1 MFWFLD
7 SLLVDFFLI
16 CCFVHILWNCHLV
29 FLHAIFD
36 GSTKTSYKFKSR
48 HFSFW
53 FPLILPLAP
62 SLLWQKHV
70 FCCPFPYK
78 MVVAKSLFIVGVFS
92 SSTTIGV
99 EKLISFDSN
108 LIVPKPKKAKK
119 AKWELNKVFQDI

>member
-1 MFWFLD
+1 
-7 SLLVDFFLI
+7 
-16 CCFVHILWNCHLV
+16 
-29 FLHAIFD
+29 
-36 GSTKTSYKFKSR
+36 
-48 HFSFW
+48 
-53 FPLILPLAP
+53 
-62 SLLWQKHV
+62 
-70 FCCPFPYK
+70 